1 MSHLDDPDR
10 LKSLLAETLTTEQY
24 SCWKIE
30 PKSLVSFSNDPKVQ
44 NFTNTFLRSQT
55 SDDSIS
61 ASTEELEIQQIIT
74 LQFYNCLTKDRM
86 HALPIYMNLLMVR
99 SHSTSV
105 RSVILLFVNN
115 CRHFENFDRHQTHLT
130 SGSSN

>member
-30 PKSLVSFSNDPKVQ
+30 PKSLVAFSNDPKVQ
-44 NFTNTFLRSQT
+44 NFTNTFLRKQAL
-55 SDDSIS
+55 DDNDS

-99 SHSTSV
+99 S
-105 RSVILLFVNN
+105 RYILRKV
-115 CRHFENFDRHQTHLT
+115 
-130 SGSSN
+130 

>member
-1 MSHLDDPDR
+1 MFVYRRVLAKCGCIDIKQKAGCMSHLDDPDR

-44 NFTNTFLRSQT
+44 NFTNTFLRKQS
-55 SDDSIS
+55 SDENIS

-99 SHSTSV
+99 S
-105 RSVILLFVNN
+105 RYILLKKV
-115 CRHFENFDRHQTHLT
+115 
-130 SGSSN
+130 